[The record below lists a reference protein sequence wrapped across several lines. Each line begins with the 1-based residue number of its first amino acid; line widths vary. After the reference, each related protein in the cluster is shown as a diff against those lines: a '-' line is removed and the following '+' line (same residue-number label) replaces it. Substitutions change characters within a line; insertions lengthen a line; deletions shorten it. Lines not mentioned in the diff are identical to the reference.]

1 MTRIHVSL
9 AARDIDASRRFYET
23 LFGTEPVKTK
33 EGYVKFSVAEPSVN
47 LSLVQSDRP
56 GDPGPVRHYGIEVG
70 STEEVVAAHGRIRAA
85 GFSTMNE
92 EGTTCCFS
100 VQDKVWAVDPDGNR
114 WEVFVVLEDAD
125 VFGDGPEL
133 AGLTKVE
140 GEPAQADGPCC
151 G

>member
-1 MTRIHVSL
+1 MTRIHISL
-9 AARDIDASRRFYET
+9 AARDIEASRRFYET
-23 LFGTEPVKTK
+23 LLGSDPVKTK
-33 EGYVKFSVAEPSVN
+33 TGYVKFSVDDPSVN
-47 LSLVQSDRP
+47 LSLVQSERP
-56 GDPGPVRHYGIEVG
+56 GEPGPVRHYGIEVG
-70 STEEVVAAHGRIRAA
+70 SSEAVVAAHGRIRAA

-125 VFGDGPEL
+125 GFGESPNLEALSKPGD
-133 AGLTKVE
+133 V
-140 GEPAQADGPCC
+140 AQADGPCC